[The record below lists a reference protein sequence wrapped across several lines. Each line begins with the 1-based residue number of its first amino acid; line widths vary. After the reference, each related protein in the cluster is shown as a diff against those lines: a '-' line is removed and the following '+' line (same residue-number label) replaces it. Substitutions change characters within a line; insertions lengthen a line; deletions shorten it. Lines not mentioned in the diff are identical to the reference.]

1 MALPELTDE
10 EYRVDTVWTTCFQC
24 GRRLQVSIERGTK
37 PPPKMC
43 SECRSGSHDYDDVAM
58 SGAQWDRVRRGLP
71 KALPPAN
78 VKTFRPG
85 DRGFKTRAAQVTPIS
100 EIPYERR
107 QWHGDYRDR

>member
-1 MALPELTDE
+1 MALPTLTDE

-71 KALPPAN
+71 KALPPTN
-78 VKTFRPG
+78 VKIFRPG
-85 DRGFKTRAAQVTPIS
+85 DRGFKTRAAQVTHIS